1 MSQISSI
8 HLDRLPPAFIK
19 HKVITM
25 FEKLCSRF
33 TYDQEVPEDTEVLIG
48 QLTVLE
54 KKELPNLKLVII
66 PHAGVNLPES
76 TAKILTHGYPELP
89 ILTLHHNAVPTAET
103 GVGLL
108 LSAAKQV
115 SFMLLGENVENNVN
129 DELLQRL

>member
-1 MSQISSI
+1 MLAVHFISV
-8 HLDRLPPAFIK
+8 K
-19 HKVITM
+19 MHKTQVITI
-25 FEKLCSRF
+25 FERLCSRF
-33 TYDQEVPEDTEVLIG
+33 TYDQEAPKDTEVLIG
-48 QLTVLE
+48 ELTVLE

-76 TAKILTHGYPELP
+76 TAKILTQGYPALP

-115 SFMLLGENVENNVN
+115 SLM
-129 DELLQRL
+129 EL